1 MATEVIM
8 PKLGVDM
15 QEGQIVEWKKK
26 EGDTVE
32 EGEILLEIMSD
43 KTNMELEAETSG
55 VLLSILKGDG
65 ETVPVTEVIA
75 YIGEKGEQIEKA
87 QTKQTEAVEE
97 TKNNENADLQ
107 SVQNDYD
114 IIVIGGG
121 PAGYYSA
128 IRAAQLD
135 AKVLVIEK
143 SVVGGTCLNR
153 GCIPTKTYLKNAEM
167 IDHINHARSRGIILE
182 NENYKI
188 DMDRTVDVKNEV
200 VKTLTNGVKG
210 LLRSYGIDTISGV
223 GTVNKDKIVSVN
235 GQSFKAGKII
245 IATGSKVGKINIPG
259 IESSLVMTSDDIL
272 DLRIVPETLAIIGGG
287 VVGVELGQA
296 FSYFGSKVTII
307 EMSDRLVPAADEEVS
322 QVLRKSLESKGIK
335 VLTSTKLNEIK
346 EQGGRLTLKLEG
358 KEDVVVD
365 KALLSIG
372 RVPDLSGLDSLD
384 LELEK
389 GKIKVDEYMQTSVE
403 GVYAP
408 GDVNGIKML
417 AHAAFRMGEIAA
429 ENAVKGNHRKVKL
442 ASTPAAVYTMP
453 EIGMVGLT
461 ESQAREKYDISVGKF
476 SFAANGRAIASG
488 ETAGFVKVIADRKY
502 GEILGVHI
510 IGPAAAELINEAS
523 SLIEMEITIE
533 EVAKTIHGHPTYS
546 EAMFEACM
554 DVLGEAIHLP
564 KKMNKKY

>member
-1 MATEVIM
+1 M
-8 PKLGVDM
+8 
-15 QEGQIVEWKKK
+15 
-26 EGDTVE
+26 
-32 EGEILLEIMSD
+32 
-43 KTNMELEAETSG
+43 
-55 VLLSILKGDG
+55 
-65 ETVPVTEVIA
+65 
-75 YIGEKGEQIEKA
+75 
-87 QTKQTEAVEE
+87 
-97 TKNNENADLQ
+97 
-107 SVQNDYD
+107 
-114 IIVIGGG
+114 
-121 PAGYYSA
+121 
-128 IRAAQLD
+128 
-135 AKVLVIEK
+135 
-143 SVVGGTCLNR
+143 VGGTCLNR

-235 GQSFKAGKII
+235 GQSFKADKII